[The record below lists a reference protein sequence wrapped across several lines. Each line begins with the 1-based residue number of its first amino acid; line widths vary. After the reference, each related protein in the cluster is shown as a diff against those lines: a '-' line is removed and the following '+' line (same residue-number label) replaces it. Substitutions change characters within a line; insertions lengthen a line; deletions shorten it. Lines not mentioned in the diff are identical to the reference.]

1 MLWLLFFL
9 IVLLVLFLYAR
20 SAPGKPGP
28 LWFPQ
33 GQGPMVIA
41 HGNDC
46 GNGLYPGN
54 TAAYLGAMVQLG
66 VDAIEIDLWLTA
78 DGHLVLIHDRE
89 LEMFSDGAGLVEDKT
104 LEQLRQLNIAYFWT
118 RDGEHYPY
126 RDNPQRVLTLQEALA
141 MVGDMPM
148 ILELKSRQYRAAKV
162 LRDVLA
168 DSEKQQQV
176 VVSSFHQ
183 GVINEFRRLCPQVA
197 TGSPTLEALVF
208 YLAQLLRAEKLLCPS
223 YSAMQLPM
231 EQSGIP
237 VVSASLVR
245 AANRKK
251 VHLAVWTVNGAENYR
266 RYIDLGVHGIV
277 TDRPDL
283 LMAMLAQQRQA
294 LLKQAA

>member
-1 MLWLLFFL
+1 
-9 IVLLVLFLYAR
+9 
-20 SAPGKPGP
+20 
-28 LWFPQ
+28 
-33 GQGPMVIA
+33 MVIA

-54 TAAYLGAMVQLG
+54 TAIYLEKMVQLG
-66 VDAIEIDLWLTA
+66 VDAIEVDLWLTA

-89 LEMFSDGAGLVEDKT
+89 LEMFSDGAGFVEDKT
-104 LEQLRQLNIAYFWT
+104 LEQLRQLNVAYLWT

-126 RDNPQRVLTLQEALA
+126 REKPLRVLTLEEALA

-148 ILELKSRQYRAAKV
+148 ILEIKSRQYRAAKV
-162 LRDVLA
+162 LKDVLA
-168 DSEKQQQV
+168 KCGKGEQV

-197 TGSPTLEALVF
+197 TGTPTVEAVVF
-208 YLAQLLRAEKLLCPS
+208 YIAQLLRAEKLLRPS

-231 EQSGIP
+231 EQKGIP
-237 VVSASLVR
+237 VVTESMVR
-245 AANRKK
+245 AANKKK
-251 VHLAVWTVNGAENYR
+251 VHLAVWTVNGMENYR

-283 LMAMLAQQRQA
+283 LLEMLAQQRET